1 MVTTVPSLTPRR
13 IAWTHDALFQDRRR
27 RRHAVTLPP
36 DAMSLAR
43 RFESVFGSGPD
54 GVWQAPGRVNL
65 IGEHTDY
72 NEGFVLP
79 FAIDRTAR
87 VAVRLRTDSTIRLLS
102 TFGNQ
107 GLTSADAGS
116 LGRGTAR
123 GWTKYPL
130 GVLWALQQRGV
141 DVGGLDLLL
150 DSDVPR
156 GAGLSSSHAIECA
169 VITAINDLASAG
181 LDARDMVLATQR
193 AENDFVGA
201 PTGIMDQSASL
212 RGAAGNALFLDC
224 RSQDIRLVPFDAE
237 RAGLVTLVMDTKVS
251 HSHAGGGYADR
262 RASCELGADVLG
274 VKALRDVGR
283 GDLDA
288 AAGLLDPVTFRR
300 VRHVVTE
307 NERVL
312 QTVRVLEGPG
322 PEAIGPLLDASHAS
336 MRDDFE
342 ISCPEL
348 DLAVETA
355 RSAGAIGARMTGG
368 GFGGSAIALTP
379 AAAEQQVRAAV
390 GQAFAAAG
398 YTAPDIFSVRPAA
411 GAMRLA

>member
-1 MVTTVPSLTPRR
+1 MSVPLGTSEL
-13 IAWTHDALFQDRRR
+13 Q
-27 RRHAVTLPP
+27 
-36 DAMSLAR
+36 S
-43 RFESVFGSGPD
+43 RFADVFGADPD

-87 VAVRLRTDSTIRLLS
+87 VAVRLRPDSTLRMLS

-107 GLTSADAGS
+107 GLTTSDAAA
-116 LGRGTAR
+116 LDPAAAR

-130 GVLWALQQRGV
+130 GVLWALQQRGLAV
-141 DVGGLDLLL
+141 PGLDLLL

-169 VITAINDLASAG
+169 VILAVNELTGAG
-181 LDARDMVLATQR
+181 LSAEDMVLATQR

-212 RGAAGNALFLDC
+212 RGAAGRAVFLDC
-224 RSQDIRLVPFDAE
+224 RDQSVRLVPFDAE
-237 RAGLVTLVMDTKVS
+237 AAGLVLLVIDTKVS
-251 HSHAGGGYADR
+251 HSHAGGAYAAR

-274 VKALRDVGR
+274 VRALRDVGLA
-283 GDLDA
+283 DLEE
-288 AAGLLDPVTFRR
+288 AAGLLDTETFRR

-312 QTVRVLEGPG
+312 RTVELLERTGPQG
-322 PEAIGPLLDASHAS
+322 IGALLDASHAS

-348 DLAVETA
+348 DLAVDTV
-355 RSAGAIGARMTGG
+355 GARMTGG
-368 GFGGSAIALTP
+368 GFGGSAIALIP
-379 AAAEQQVRAAV
+379 ADTEQRVRADV
-390 GQAFAAAG
+390 GRAFARAG
-398 YTAPDIFSVRPAA
+398 YAAPDVFRVRPAA
-411 GAMRLA
+411 GALRLA

>member
-1 MVTTVPSLTPRR
+1 M
-13 IAWTHDALFQDRRR
+13 
-27 RRHAVTLPP
+27 TLPL
-36 DAMSLAR
+36 DAGHLAAT
-43 RFESVFGSGPD
+43 FESVFGASPD

-72 NEGFVLP
+72 NDGFVLP

-87 VAVRLRTDSTIRLLS
+87 VAVRLRPDSTIRLLS

-107 GLTSADAGS
+107 GLTTADAGS
-116 LGRGTAR
+116 LSRGSAR
-123 GWTKYPL
+123 GWTRYPL
-130 GVLWALQQRGV
+130 GVLWALQQRGLQ
-141 DVGGLDLLL
+141 VGGLDLLL

-169 VITAINDLASAG
+169 VITAFNELASAG

-212 RGAAGNALFLDC
+212 RGAAGHTLFLDC
-224 RSQDIRLVPFDAE
+224 RDQGIKLVPFEAE
-237 RAGLVTLVMDTKVS
+237 SAGLVTLVIDTRVS
-251 HSHAGGGYADR
+251 HSHAAGGYAAR
-262 RASCELGADVLG
+262 RASCERGAEVLG
-274 VKALRDVGR
+274 VKALRDVGLE
-283 GDLDA
+283 DLDR
-288 AAGLLDPVTFRR
+288 AAGLLDPETFRR

-307 NERVL
+307 NSRVL
-312 QTVRVLEGPG
+312 RTVDLLESTGP
-322 PEAIGPLLDASHAS
+322 PAIGPLLDASHVS

-348 DLAVETA
+348 DLAVEVS

-368 GFGGSAIALTP
+368 GFGGSAIALAP
-379 AAAEQQVRAAV
+379 VAAAQQVRSAV
-390 GQAFAAAG
+390 EGAFAAAR
-398 YTAPDIFSVRPAA
+398 YTAPSIFSVRPAA

>member
-1 MVTTVPSLTPRR
+1 M
-13 IAWTHDALFQDRRR
+13 
-27 RRHAVTLPP
+27 TLPL
-36 DAMSLAR
+36 DAERLAG
-43 RFESVFGSGPD
+43 RFESVFGAAPD

-65 IGEHTDY
+65 IGDHTDY

-87 VAVRLRTDSTIRLLS
+87 VAVRLRPDSTIRLLS

-107 GLTSADAGS
+107 GLTAVDAGS
-116 LGRGTAR
+116 LDPGSAR

-169 VITAINDLASAG
+169 VITAVNELAGAG
-181 LDARDMVLATQR
+181 LDTGDMVLATQR

-212 RGAAGNALFLDC
+212 RGEAGHALFLDC
-224 RSQDIRLVPFDAE
+224 RDQGIRLVPFDAE
-237 RAGLVTLVMDTKVS
+237 RAGLVTLVIDTRVS

-262 RASCELGADVLG
+262 RASCELGAEVLG
-274 VKALRDVGR
+274 VKALRDVGL
-283 GDLDA
+283 GDLDEA
-288 AAGLLDPVTFRR
+288 GGLLDPVTFRR

-312 QTVRVLEGPG
+312 QAVGVLESSGPA
-322 PEAIGPLLDASHAS
+322 AIGPLLDASHAS

-390 GQAFAAAG
+390 GRAFAAAG

-411 GAMRLA
+411 GAMRLT

>member
-1 MVTTVPSLTPRR
+1 
-13 IAWTHDALFQDRRR
+13 
-27 RRHAVTLPP
+27 
-36 DAMSLAR
+36 MSLPLDAR
-43 RFESVFGSGPD
+43 QLAARFASVFGSAPD

-87 VAVRLRTDSTIRLLS
+87 VAVRLRPDARIRLLS
-102 TFGNQ
+102 TFGSQ
-107 GLTSADAGS
+107 GLTTADAGS
-116 LGRGTAR
+116 LARGTAR

-130 GVLWALQQRGV
+130 GVLWALQQSGLPVR
-141 DVGGLDLLL
+141 GLDLLL

-169 VITAINDLASAG
+169 VISAFNELSGAG
-181 LDARDMVLATQR
+181 LDVQDMVLATQR

-212 RGAAGNALFLDC
+212 RGAAGHALFLDC
-224 RSQDIRLVPFDAE
+224 RDQSVRLVPFDAE
-237 RAGLVTLVMDTKVS
+237 GAGLVLLVIDTKVS
-251 HSHAGGGYADR
+251 HSHADGGYASR
-262 RASCELGADVLG
+262 RAACELGAEVLG
-274 VKALRDVGR
+274 VKALRDVGLE
-283 GDLDA
+283 DLDKA
-288 AAGLLDPVTFRR
+288 SGLLDPVTFRR

-312 QTVRVLEGPG
+312 RTVGLLESTGPA
-322 PEAIGPLLDASHAS
+322 AIGPLLDASHAS

-348 DLAVETA
+348 DLAVEAA
-355 RSAGAIGARMTGG
+355 RSAGALGARMTGG
-368 GFGGSAIALTP
+368 GFGGSSIALTP
-379 AAAEQQVRAAV
+379 ASAEQAVRTAV
-390 GQAFAAAG
+390 ERAFAAGG
-398 YTAPDIFSVRPAA
+398 YAAPEIFSVRPAA

>member
-1 MVTTVPSLTPRR
+1 MTIPLG
-13 IAWTHDALFQDRRR
+13 AKE
-27 RRHAVTLPP
+27 
-36 DAMSLAR
+36 LAA
-43 RFESVFGSGPD
+43 RFSSVFGAAPD

-79 FAIDRTAR
+79 FAIDRAAR
-87 VAVRLRTDSTIRLLS
+87 VAVRVRSDATLRLLS

-107 GLTSADAGS
+107 GLTTADAAS
-116 LGRGTAR
+116 LNRATAR

-130 GVLWALQQRGV
+130 GVLWALQQHGV
-141 DVGGLDLLL
+141 HVPGLDLLL

-169 VITAINDLASAG
+169 VVSALNDLTAAG
-181 LDARDMVLATQR
+181 LGAEDMVLATQR

-212 RGAAGNALFLDC
+212 RATAGHAVFLDC
-224 RSQDIRLVPFDAE
+224 RDQSIRLVPFDAE
-237 RAGLVTLVMDTKVS
+237 GAGLVLLVIDTKVS
-251 HSHAGGGYADR
+251 HSHANGGYASR
-262 RASCELGADVLG
+262 RESCELGAEVLG
-274 VKALRDVGR
+274 VAALRDVGME
-283 GDLDA
+283 DLEEA
-288 AAGLLDPVTFRR
+288 SGLLDPVTFRR

-307 NERVL
+307 NDRVL
-312 QTVRVLEGPG
+312 QTVELLEASGPG
-322 PEAIGPLLDASHAS
+322 AIGPLLDASHAS

-379 AAAEQQVRAAV
+379 VGAEQPVRSAV
-390 GQAFAAAG
+390 ERAFAAAG
-398 YTAPDIFSVRPAA
+398 YAAPEIFSVRPAA